1 MIEFGYSLVF
11 QILNTAL
18 VLLIFIGLPVYLI
31 KNHKKGK
38 QMEIKLKRGSSS
50 NLKIVTKHWMQD
62 VVTVN
67 LL

>member
-38 QMEIKLKRGSSS
+38 QIEIKLKLIDDK
-50 NLKIVTKHWMQD
+50 LKAIEEKID
-62 VVTVN
+62 RKAI
-67 LL
+67 LDK